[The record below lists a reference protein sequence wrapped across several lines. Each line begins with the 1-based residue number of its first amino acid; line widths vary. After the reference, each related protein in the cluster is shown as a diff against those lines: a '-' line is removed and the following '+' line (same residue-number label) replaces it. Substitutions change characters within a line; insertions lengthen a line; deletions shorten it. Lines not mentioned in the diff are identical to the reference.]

1 MRSTILFTALLFVF
15 QSGFAQVEVMAIAEY
30 MPSLEGCQNIKDR
43 SQRGACTRDKINA
56 HLNEYLKLPKEMLK
70 AGVESAAVVEL
81 IIDDEGSVSE
91 MRVID
96 DPGYGMGDA
105 AMKALKKLNKSWYP
119 AEHFGEKVV
128 ASMKVPVQFP
138 LPEEPEDAEE
148 KEAALKPAAGEVFT
162 VVEQMP
168 AFAGCTG
175 DNTKNCTFQALNKHC
190 REQMEYPQEAA
201 DNGIEGMVQT
211 RFVIDEEGNV
221 TNVQVIEGLGYGCDE
236 EAVRLI
242 ESLPAWTPGKH
253 VGTPVKV
260 QMEIPVHFKLRSA
273 D

>member
-1 MRSTILFTALLFVF
+1 MKSAILFAALVF
-15 QSGFAQVEVMAIAEY
+15 AIQTGLAQVEVMAIAEY
-30 MPSLEGCQNIKDR
+30 MPSLEGCQTIKDR
-43 SQRGACTRDKINA
+43 SQRGACTRDKITA
-56 HLNEYLKLPKEMLK
+56 HLNEYLKLPKEMLD
-70 AGVESAAVVEL
+70 AGIESAAVVEL
-81 IIDDEGSVSE
+81 IIDDDGSVAE
-91 MRVID
+91 MNVID

-128 ASMKVPVQFP
+128 ASMKVPVQFK
-138 LPEEPEDAEE
+138 LPEAPEGTES
-148 KEAALKPAAGEVFT
+148 KETAFQPAPGEVFT

-211 RFVIDEEGNV
+211 RFVIDEEGKV
-221 TNVQVIEGLGYGCDE
+221 TNVQVVEGIGYGCDE

-242 ESLPAWTPGKH
+242 GSLPAWTPGKQGG
-253 VGTPVKV
+253 VPVKV

>member
-1 MRSTILFTALLFVF
+1 MKSAILFAILLFAF
-15 QSGFAQVEVMAIAEY
+15 QSGNAQVEVMAIAEY
-30 MPSLEGCQNIKDR
+30 MPSLEGCQNIEDR
-43 SQRGACTRDKINA
+43 SQRGACTKDKIKA
-56 HLNEYLKLPKEMLK
+56 HLNEYLKLPKEMLE
-70 AGVESAAVVEL
+70 AGIESAAVVE
-81 IIDDEGSVSE
+81 IIVDDEGSVSE

-105 AMKALKKLNKSWYP
+105 AVKALKKLNKSWYP

-128 ASMKVPVQFP
+128 ASMKVPVQFT
-138 LPEEPEDAEE
+138 LPEEPEDGEE
-148 KEAALKPAAGEVFT
+148 KETAMKPAPGEVYT

-168 AFAGCTG
+168 AFAGCAG
-175 DNTKNCTFQALNKHC
+175 DNTKNCTYQALNKHC

-211 RFVIDEEGNV
+211 RFVIDEEGSV
-221 TNVQVIEGLGYGCDE
+221 TNVQVVEGLGFGCDE

-242 ESLPAWTPGKH
+242 ESLPAWTPGKQGG
-253 VGTPVKV
+253 VPVKV
-260 QMEIPVHFKLRSA
+260 QMEIPVHFKLRSE